1 MKTCLYAPGIVFIL
15 NHNYLQMKLTTIIVI
30 SLIGKHILSVRRWTQ
45 QQSFLSCLHLS
56 SSNALWLLGTGMESL
71 PQQVLKQGCVLL
83 CGLHLT
89 YQVSV
94 SFLQINRLST
104 LASVWLVWNRFL
116 WNKSHEFHLHLS
128 GELCGSEVMFP
139 VDRKGSSL
147 IWFPFQGSLYI
158 FLVRVLKTICFINV
172 HIGLWFI

>member
-1 MKTCLYAPGIVFIL
+1 
-15 NHNYLQMKLTTIIVI
+15 MKLTTITVI
-30 SLIGKHILSVRRWTQ
+30 SLIGKHILSVRWWTQ
-45 QQSFLSCLHLS
+45 QQSSLSCLRLS
-56 SSNALWLLGTGMESL
+56 SSNARWPLGPGMESL
-71 PQQVLKQGCVLL
+71 SQQVLKQGCVLL

-89 YQVSV
+89 YQVPV

-128 GELCGSEVMFP
+128 GELCGPEVMFP

-158 FLVRVLKTICFINV
+158 FFFGQGPENHLFYKCARWVVIYLDKCIGFSFISFWLKI
-172 HIGLWFI
+172 